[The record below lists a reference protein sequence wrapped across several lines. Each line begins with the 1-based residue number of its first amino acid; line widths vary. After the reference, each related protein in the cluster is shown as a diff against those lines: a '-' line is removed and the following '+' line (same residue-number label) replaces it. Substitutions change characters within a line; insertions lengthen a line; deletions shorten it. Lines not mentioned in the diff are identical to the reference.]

1 MIYLF
6 IALLI
11 IIGLIYLFVDTKKIE
26 NFLIGRKYDKTLLLY
41 HMPWCGYC
49 KNFMPVWNMLKPYR
63 DYYKVDM
70 QSINCER
77 YPEICKRDNV
87 QSYPTIRLVS
97 GNKIIE
103 YDGNRTLEDLLQF
116 IKY

>member
-6 IALLI
+6 IAILI
-11 IIGLIYLFVDTKKIE
+11 IIGLIYLCSGNKVKEYFK
-26 NFLIGRKYDKTLLLY
+26 IGRKYEKTLLLY

-49 KNFMPVWNMLKPYR
+49 KDFIPVWNMLKPYKQ
-63 DYYKVDM
+63 YYNVDM

-77 YPEICKRDNV
+77 YPEICKRDNIT
-87 QSYPTIRLVS
+87 SYPTIRLVS